1 MSVLRVEGR
10 NSAKGEMR
18 VPGDKSISHR
28 AVILSSLCNGRTKIV
43 SPLFSEDVAAT
54 VSAFR
59 KMGVDIRE
67 EGADLVV
74 TGKGPDGL
82 EGPSVPLDMGNSG
95 TSMRLLA
102 GLLCS
107 LPLEVELTGDE
118 SLSRRPMKRIIGPL
132 RLMGADIS
140 GSAEDTAPL
149 LIKGGKLRGISYSLP
164 VASAQVKSSLLL
176 AGMNAEGETTVE
188 EPAASRD
195 HTELM
200 MPAFSVKLAKEGLKM
215 TIAGGQKPVSPKS
228 IRVPGDISSAAFF
241 AVAALL
247 LPDSELLIKNVGVNP
262 TRTGALDVL
271 AGMGGKIELLNRR
284 RWGGEPVADLLV
296 KTSKLSEAV
305 VSGSLVARSI
315 DELPVLC
322 VAAAMAEGTTVI
334 KDAAELRVK
343 ESDRIAATAGMLTA
357 MGVEVR
363 ENRDGLVIK
372 GPAKLWGAQVESE
385 KDHRIAM
392 AAAIA
397 GLCAEGE
404 TLINGSECIGTSF
417 PGFETS
423 LTELFK

>member
-1 MSVLRVEGR
+1 MSILRVEGR
-10 NSAKGEMR
+10 TSVKGEMR

-28 AVILSSLCNGRTKIV
+28 AVILSSLCNGPTKII

-59 KMGVDIRE
+59 KMGLEIKE
-67 EGADLVV
+67 EEDDLVV
-74 TGKGPDGL
+74 YGKGLDGP
-82 EGPSVPLDMGNSG
+82 ESPSVPLDMGNSG

-107 LPLEVELTGDE
+107 LPLQVELKGDE
-118 SLSRRPMKRIIGPL
+118 SLSRRPMNRIIGPL

-140 GSAEDTAPL
+140 GSAEGTAPL
-149 LIKGGKLRGISYSLP
+149 HIKGGKLRGISYSLP
-164 VASAQVKSSLLL
+164 VASAQVKSALLL
-176 AGMNAEGETTVE
+176 AGMNAEGETTLE

-200 MPAFSVKLAKEGLKM
+200 MPAFSVKLKKEGLKM
-215 TIAGGQKPVSPKS
+215 TIAGGQRPVSPAS
-228 IRVPGDISSAAFF
+228 IQVPGDISSAAFF

-247 LPDSELLIKNVGVNP
+247 LPDSELLIRDVGVNP

-271 AGMGGKIELLNRR
+271 ASMGGKIELLNKK

-296 KTSKLSEAV
+296 KTSKLSETV
-305 VSGSLVARSI
+305 VSGSLVARAI

-322 VAAAMAEGTTVI
+322 VAAAMAQGTTVI

-343 ESDRIAATAGMLTA
+343 ESDRISTTARMLTS
-357 MGVEVR
+357 MGAEVR
-363 ENRDGLVIK
+363 ENRDGLIIK
-372 GPAKLWGAQVESE
+372 GPAKLSGAKVESE

-404 TLINGSECIGTSF
+404 TLINGSECIATSF
-417 PGFETS
+417 PGFETG